1 MVQRTSL
8 MKPSAAKVLD
18 KVHKSGSLYA
28 CLINRETIKLKP
40 SYINRWEISCKS
52 LIVWGLFWLLF
63 KIGSFS
69 FVIKLACYRRRSDS
83 ENTIWTTPATLIM
96 TKVGNRIAVLRTLF
110 DIRFSYKHCLSQ
122 AFAKVL
128 LYSRLKRSA
137 YLYDSWLPLVQVHS
151 IAVLMIVRF
160 S

>member
-1 MVQRTSL
+1 MFISDIKLKPRFLLSITLHSYLYYVLKLPLIDWMVQRTSL
-8 MKPSAAKVLD
+8 IKPWSAEVH
-18 KVHKSGSLYA
+18 VHKSGSLYA

-69 FVIKLACYRRRSDS
+69 FVIKLACSRRRSDS

-96 TKVGNRIAVLRTLF
+96 TKVGKRFFHFKYRINE
-110 DIRFSYKHCLSQ
+110 
-122 AFAKVL
+122 
-128 LYSRLKRSA
+128 
-137 YLYDSWLPLVQVHS
+137 
-151 IAVLMIVRF
+151 
-160 S
+160 